1 MDKKIKHKTKS
12 TIFYDKDYESS
23 DTTEL
28 KVENNLDKDGELKIG
43 ITDLGIK
50 EATFYL
56 NKDSIYALIEL
67 LENVEKQQ

>member
-23 DTTEL
+23 KL
-28 KVENNLDKDGELKIG
+28 KVENNLDEQGELKI
-43 ITDLGIK
+43 K
-50 EATFYL
+50 ATSIGGDSTIFFL
-56 NKDSIYALIEL
+56 NKDNIYALIEL

>member
-23 DTTEL
+23 KL
-28 KVENNLDKDGELKIG
+28 KVANNLDKDGELKIR

>member
-23 DTTEL
+23 KL
-28 KVENNLDKDGELKIG
+28 KVANNLDKDGELR
-43 ITDLGIK
+43 IK
-50 EATFYL
+50 ATNVVGDNAVFFL

>member
-23 DTTEL
+23 KL
-28 KVENNLDKDGELKIG
+28 KVANNLDKDGELKIG

-50 EATFYL
+50 EATFFL
-56 NKDSIYALIEL
+56 SKDNIYALIEL

>member
-23 DTTEL
+23 KL
-28 KVENNLDKDGELKIG
+28 KVANNLDKEGELKIR

-50 EATFYL
+50 GATFFL
-56 NKDSIYALIEL
+56 NKDNIYALIEL
-67 LENVEKQQ
+67 LENAE

>member
-23 DTTEL
+23 KL
-28 KVENNLDKDGELKIG
+28 KVANNLDKDRELKIR
-43 ITDLGIK
+43 ITDLVGAD
-50 EATFYL
+50 ATFFL

>member
-23 DTTEL
+23 KL
-28 KVENNLDKDGELKIG
+28 KVSNNLDKDGELKI
-43 ITDLGIK
+43 K
-50 EATFYL
+50 ATNIGGDSAIFYL
-56 NKDSIYALIEL
+56 SKDNIYALIEL

>member
-23 DTTEL
+23 KL
-28 KVENNLDKDGELKIG
+28 KVANNLDEQGELR
-43 ITDLGIK
+43 IK
-50 EATFYL
+50 ATNVVGDNAVFFL

>member
-23 DTTEL
+23 KL
-28 KVENNLDKDGELKIG
+28 KVENNLDEQGELKIKA
-43 ITDLGIK
+43 TDISGDST
-50 EATFYL
+50 TFYL
-56 NKDSIYALIEL
+56 SKDNIYALIEL